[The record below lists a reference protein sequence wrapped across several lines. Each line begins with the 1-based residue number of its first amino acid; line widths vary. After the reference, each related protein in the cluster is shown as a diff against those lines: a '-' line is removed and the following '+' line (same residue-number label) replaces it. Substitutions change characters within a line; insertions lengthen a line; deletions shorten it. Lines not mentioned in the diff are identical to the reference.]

1 MGRRK
6 ASQVYSLTGLENK
19 IHVVSNRGKEIGVSW
34 LDEMK
39 KWQKTITVLRLV
51 EVEGK
56 KRQYEYCVLCFVFGL
71 VGSHV

>member
-1 MGRRK
+1 M
-6 ASQVYSLTGLENK
+6 YSLTGLENK

-34 LDEMK
+34 LDETK

-56 KRQYEYCVLCFVFGL
+56 KDNMNIVFCVLCFVFGL